1 MEKEEFLKLLPKL
14 IREDDQV
21 KGAIIT
27 ALSGVVA
34 TKEDIREVIKEFDKR
49 FEILEKQFEASQR
62 EWRER
67 FESSQKE
74 WRERFEALD
83 KKFETSQKEWRER
96 FEAAQNEWRERF
108 EALDRKFEAAQKE
121 WHERFEALDK
131 KFEAAQNEWRERF
144 EALDRKFEAAQ
155 NEWRERFEAL
165 DRKFEA
171 AQKEWR
177 ERFEAT
183 QKIWNERFDASQKEW
198 REQFDAL
205 NKRLEDLDRRFEQSQ
220 IEINKR
226 FNSQDEKLDKTLN
239 ILKNLQKTLG
249 KPFEQFGRNMLAR
262 ILEGEGYKKVHIVPK
277 KFIDKDYI
285 VHSDSTEVEVDGYS
299 DDPPVIMEITS
310 ILSDTEKVDTFLKKK
325 KFIEKLTG
333 KKFRGFFIAAGT
345 ELPRD
350 ILADIILKLKQENCE
365 FLNL

>member
-96 FEAAQNEWRERF
+96 
-108 EALDRKFEAAQKE
+108 
-121 WHERFEALDK
+121 
-131 KFEAAQNEWRERF
+131 
-144 EALDRKFEAAQ
+144 FEAAQ